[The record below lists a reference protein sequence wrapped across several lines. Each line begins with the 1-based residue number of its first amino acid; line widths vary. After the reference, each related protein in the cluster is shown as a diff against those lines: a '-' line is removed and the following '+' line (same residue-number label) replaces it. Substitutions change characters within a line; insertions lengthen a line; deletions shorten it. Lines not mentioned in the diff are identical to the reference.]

1 MKQALDLE
9 RWSAEKGQGA
19 MNFEV
24 SPEIAKLRQEVRS
37 FINEFVFPNERAI
50 VDEDRAGKQDTLRRL
65 QSKAK
70 DAGLWVPHL
79 PPAYGGLGLGIMG
92 MCVLFREM
100 GRSPLGAKVFNCD
113 APNQGNMDLLLRAAS
128 APLRDRYLAP
138 LAAGEITSA
147 FCMTEP
153 APGAGADPSNLRTRA
168 VKDGDGWVI
177 DGHKWYSTG
186 GRDAAFLI
194 LMARTSDD
202 PRNGATMFIVDR
214 QAQGVEYVRDIPT
227 MSEPLL
233 DHREGEFRF
242 HAVRVKD
249 EAVVRAVGDGFRLA
263 QERLVPARLTHCMR
277 WLGLADRT
285 LELCKPYLVSRDSFG
300 KKLAQHQILQQKI
313 AHHALGIHAGNLM
326 TFHCASMIEKGLDKE
341 ARTYS
346 SMAKL
351 HVAQLLCNVLD
362 DAIQMHGGLGYS
374 DDMPFA
380 AWYRHAR
387 SARIADGPDE
397 VHEVVIARDYLT
409 RGVDLLV

>member
-1 MKQALDLE
+1 MNFDLPPHI
-9 RWSAEKGQGA
+9 AEK
-19 MNFEV
+19 
-24 SPEIAKLRQEVRS
+24 RHEVRS
-37 FINEFVFPNERAI
+37 FIDRRVIPRERD
-50 VDEDRAGKQDTLRRL
+50 VLEEGRAGKHDTLRRL
-65 QSKAK
+65 QSEAKAS
-70 DAGLWVPHL
+70 GLWVPHL
-79 PPAYGGLGLGIMG
+79 PASYGGLGLGIMG
-92 MCVLFREM
+92 MCALFREM
-100 GRSPLGAKVFNCD
+100 GRSPAGAKVFNCD
-113 APNQGNMDLLLRAAS
+113 APNQGNMDILLRTATDS
-128 APLRDRYLAP
+128 IKEKYLGP

-153 APGAGADPSNLRTRA
+153 APGAGADPSNLRTQA
-168 VKDGDGWVI
+168 VRDGDDWI
-177 DGHKWYSTG
+177 ISGHKWYSTG

-194 LMARTSDD
+194 VMARTSDH
-202 PRNGATMFIVDR
+202 PRTGATMFIVDR
-214 QAQGVEYVRDIPT
+214 NADGVEYVRDIPT
-227 MSEPLL
+227 MSEPVL

-242 HAVRVKD
+242 HSARVRGDSVL
-249 EAVVRAVGDGFRLA
+249 RAVGDGFRLA

-285 LELCKPYLVSRDSFG
+285 LELCKPYLVTRESFG
-300 KKLAQHQILQQKI
+300 KKLAQHQSLQQKI

-341 ARTYS
+341 ARPYS

-351 HVAQLLCNVLD
+351 HVARLLCNVLD

-380 AWYRHAR
+380 SWYRHAR

-409 RGVDLLV
+409 RGLELLV